1 MKNKIFHFLL
11 ILIDAFCFS
20 QNTKEKTE
28 YILKPNG
35 TIESYKSLLIDMR
48 INLESITRVKKTV

>member
-48 INLESITRVKKTV
+48 IQP